1 MNYTLEEIK
10 KYKIKINDLS
20 NKLINTLDINE
31 EIMIN
36 NEIKKE
42 TEFLL
47 SLLNIK
53 KNEII
58 NFNNNNNNRINMN
71 NNYNQQMNNQQFQF
85 FNFHQQMMA
94 QQQAAMKEQMNKIL
108 NNGPYNEQHP
118 INLNDLITVKFI
130 IIGQNEKKIGTMVI
144 HCEPNDKLSNIIQ
157 RYRNL
162 AIDDNSKNFIFKG
175 KELNDNLIGNLT
187 VAEAGIYNNSE
198 IFVYGGL
205 WK

>member
-58 NFNNNNNNRINMN
+58 NFNNNNNNRI
-71 NNYNQQMNNQQFQF
+71 
-85 FNFHQQMMA
+85 
-94 QQQAAMKEQMNKIL
+94 
-108 NNGPYNEQHP
+108 
-118 INLNDLITVKFI
+118 LI
-130 IIGQNEKKIGTMVI
+130 
-144 HCEPNDKLSNIIQ
+144 
-157 RYRNL
+157 
-162 AIDDNSKNFIFKG
+162 
-175 KELNDNLIGNLT
+175 
-187 VAEAGIYNNSE
+187 
-198 IFVYGGL
+198 
-205 WK
+205 

>member
-58 NFNNNNNNRINMN
+58 NL
-71 NNYNQQMNNQQFQF
+71 
-85 FNFHQQMMA
+85 
-94 QQQAAMKEQMNKIL
+94 KMNKIL